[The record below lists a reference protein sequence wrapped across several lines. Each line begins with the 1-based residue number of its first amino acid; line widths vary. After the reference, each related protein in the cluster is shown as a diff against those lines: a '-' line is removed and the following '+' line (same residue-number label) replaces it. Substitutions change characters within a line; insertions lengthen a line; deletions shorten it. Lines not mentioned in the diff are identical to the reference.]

1 MTAHASAPPFASN
14 HVRLL
19 MVGDAH
25 VQTPLIHSLSS
36 FSPCLAS
43 VEGVGEDSMEDKPY
57 CDVAMEEVI
66 PAVKTLIRA
75 VR

>member
-1 MTAHASAPPFASN
+1 MDT
-14 HVRLL
+14 
-19 MVGDAH
+19 
-25 VQTPLIHSLSS
+25 HSHLVVALS
-36 FSPCLAS
+36 P
-43 VEGVGEDSMEDKPY
+43 VEGVGEDSVEDKPY